1 MFKKLIISLALV
13 LSGTSVVAQLT
24 LVKASLDSTSILIGH
39 QTKVHLTVVTEK
51 NKQLQLPVFQD
62 TLMKNIEVLEIYKPD
77 TMDIGNS
84 RIQINQDY
92 LITSF
97 DSALY
102 VLPPMQV
109 IDGYD
114 TLYSNS
120 LALKVTTFPVDVES
134 GQFYD
139 IKDVIQPPFVL
150 ADYLWIIVLVVIVIA
165 LALFL
170 YFFIRMLNKG
180 EGIGYIRRKKAKLPP
195 HIIAVNKLD
204 EIKSEKLWQ
213 QGKYKEYHSGVADT
227 VREYIRERFDVPAL
241 EMTSGETL
249 EKIRRLNDAESV
261 YDNLKQ
267 MLALAD
273 FVKFAK
279 YNPIPEENELSLM
292 NAYLF
297 VNQTRVEEE
306 EGNEKNE
313 KNEGNEGNEGNENN

>member
-1 MFKKLIISLALV
+1 MLKNLIAICTLALSV
-13 LSGTSVVAQLT
+13 AMNLSAQQT
-24 LVKASLDSTSILIGH
+24 LVRASIDSTAILIGH
-39 QTKVHLTVVTEK
+39 QTKVHLEITADK
-51 NKQLQLPVFQD
+51 NKLLQLPVFQD
-62 TLMKNIEVLEIYKPD
+62 TLMKNIEVLEMPKAD
-77 TMDIGNS
+77 TVDLGNN

-102 VLPPMQV
+102 VLPPLRV
-109 IDGYD
+109 IDGAD
-114 TLYSNS
+114 TLYSNP

-134 GQFYD
+134 GEFYD
-139 IKDVIQPPFVL
+139 IKDVIEPPFVF
-150 ADYLWIIVLVVIVIA
+150 ADYLWIVWLVVIVVALIA
-165 LALFL
+165 FL

-180 EGIGYIRRKKAKLPP
+180 EGIGYIKRKKAKLPP

-213 QGKYKEYHSGVADT
+213 QGKYKEYHSEVADT
-227 VREYIRERFDVPAL
+227 LREYIGDRFDITAL

-249 EKIRRLNDAESV
+249 TKIRQINDTESV

-267 MLALAD
+267 VLELAD

-279 YNPIPEENELSLM
+279 YNPLPEENELSLM

-297 VNQTRVEEE
+297 VNQTKPAEQVPNGENNNE
-306 EGNEKNE
+306 NEKFE
-313 KNEGNEGNEGNENN
+313 KV

>member
-1 MFKKLIISLALV
+1 MLKKLIVSLV
-13 LSGTSVVAQLT
+13 LVFSITSVFSQQT
-24 LVKASLDSTSILIGH
+24 LVRASLDSTAILIGH
-39 QTKVHLTVVTEK
+39 QIKMHLEVTADK
-51 NKQLQLPVFQD
+51 GKQLQLPVFQD
-62 TLMKNIEVLEIYKPD
+62 TLMKNVEVLEMFKPD
-77 TMDIGNS
+77 TVDIGNN

-102 VLPPMQV
+102 VLPRLHV
-109 IDGYD
+109 IDGQD
-114 TLYSNS
+114 TVYSNS
-120 LALKVTTFPVDVES
+120 LVLRVLTYPIDPTDEEALK
-134 GQFYD
+134 FYD

-150 ADYLWIIVLVVIVIA
+150 SDYLWIIILVVVLIA

-170 YFFIRMLNKG
+170 YFFIRMMNKG

-195 HIIAVNKLD
+195 HIIAVGKLD
-204 EIKSEKLWQ
+204 EIKSGKLWQ

-227 VREYIRERFDVPAL
+227 VREYIRDRFEVPAL

-249 EKIRRLNDAESV
+249 EKVRRLNEAESV

-279 YNPIPEENELSLM
+279 YNPLPEENELSLM

-297 VNQTRVEEE
+297 VNQTKPEEPVLNE
-306 EGNEKNE
+306 ENER
-313 KNEGNEGNEGNENN
+313 NEGNENN